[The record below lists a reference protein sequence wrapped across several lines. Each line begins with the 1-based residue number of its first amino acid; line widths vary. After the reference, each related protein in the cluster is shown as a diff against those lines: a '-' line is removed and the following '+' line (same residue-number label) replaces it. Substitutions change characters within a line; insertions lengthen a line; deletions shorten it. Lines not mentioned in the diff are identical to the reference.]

1 MHKDYIIF
9 VVASTTTGGNMLRKK
24 IVLISMMLSVV
35 LILGCNSVNAFK
47 YKDEPYFSAYI
58 YGDNHVERGEE
69 TQLTVVLQNNAI
81 LRELI
86 YYNYETYV
94 FLKDQSSIL
103 TTAYNVSIEFDGVD
117 GIRIL
122 TGEQRFPA
130 IQAMRPLQIPL
141 KIRVENIEAGE
152 YSIKVKLK
160 YEIIDDLFL
169 DSRYYTPA
177 QSTTM
182 KEIQTQYEYDA
193 SGNLTTKKIT
203 FFNETNLPTIWYDWI
218 KYDYDKKEQTITLK
232 IVVEEE
238 DVRLEIV
245 DVKAEN
251 MIAGGKGTLTLT
263 VRNVG
268 EKTGKNLY
276 VILSTPSGFTAL
288 STFQKPS
295 LKALQPLMSL
305 LQMQAGM
312 SGMESPTEISIPP
325 ELTAVLTRGSY
336 YIGDLEPGKTAEV
349 TFIVDI
355 SAEEPGFYP
364 FQLQGIYLDEYGDV
378 KQTSNIAFGVKLKE
392 SVSFDLINSTSS
404 VHAGSKGDF
413 TATIMPSGEVEDLK
427 ARLEVKPPLTA
438 TVGEVFLGDVSDK
451 FDVKFKVK
459 AISDAEPGI
468 YPAKIKFTYNIG
480 EKERT
485 EEIDA
490 GIVVYPKMRFEVEGV
505 GKIPAGKEETITA
518 IVTNAGDFKIRDAT
532 ARITVVDPFSTTDDT
547 AYIGDLEL
555 GQSANV
561 TFKLKVDKEAT
572 PKLYA
577 LNLEVK
583 YKDISDEWVISE
595 PEKMPVEVVESSGV
609 SPIMHLS
616 LIVLAAIAYIAYRKI
631 RG

>member
-1 MHKDYIIF
+1 
-9 VVASTTTGGNMLRKK
+9 MLRRK
-24 IVLISMMLSVV
+24 IALISIMLSML
-35 LILGCNSVNAFK
+35 LILGCNSASASFK

-69 TQLTVVLQNNAI
+69 AQLTVVLQNDAV
-81 LRELI
+81 LKELV
-86 YYNYETYV
+86 YYNYETYA
-94 FLKDQSSIL
+94 FLKDQTSML
-103 TTAYNVSIEFDGVD
+103 TTAYNVSIEFEGVD

-122 TGEQRFPA
+122 TPEQRFPA
-130 IQAMRPLQIPL
+130 VQAMQPLQIPL
-141 KIRVENIEAGE
+141 KIRVGENLKAGE
-152 YSIKVKLK
+152 YNINVKLR

-169 DSRYYTPA
+169 DSRYYIPS

-182 KEIQTQYEYDA
+182 KEIQTEYEYNA
-193 SGNLTTKKIT
+193 SGNLTATRMT
-203 FFNETNLPTIWYDWI
+203 LFNETNLPTIWYDWI
-218 KYDYDKKEQTITLK
+218 KYDYDEKEQTITLK

-238 DVRLEIV
+238 DVKLEIV
-245 DVKAEN
+245 DVDAED
-251 MIAGGKGTLTLT
+251 MVAGGKGSLTIT
-263 VRNVG
+263 VKNVG

-288 STFQKPS
+288 STFQKIPS
-295 LKALQPLMSL
+295 LEALQPLMSL

-312 SGMESPTEISIPP
+312 AGTSSDSLTEITIPP

-336 YIGDLEPGKTAEV
+336 YVGDLEPGKTAEV

-364 FQLQGIYLDEYGDV
+364 FQLQGIYTDEYGDT
-378 KQTSNIAFGVKLKE
+378 KQTSNVAFGVRLEE
-392 SVSFDLINSTSS
+392 SVSFDLLESS
-404 VHAGSKGDF
+404 SSIHAGSKGDF
-413 TATIMPSGEVEDLK
+413 TASIMPSGKVEDLK

-438 TVGEVFLGDVSDK
+438 MVGEVFLGDISDR
-451 FDVKFKVK
+451 FDVKFRVK

-468 YPAKIKFTYNIG
+468 YPAKIKFTYSINDK
-480 EKERT
+480 EKT

-490 GIVVYPKMRFEVEGV
+490 GIEVYPKMRFEVESV
-505 GKIPAGKEETITA
+505 GSIPAGSEKPVTA

-547 AYIGDLEL
+547 AYIGDLEP
-555 GQSANV
+555 GQSKNV
-561 TFKLKVDKEAT
+561 TFKLKADEDAT

-595 PEKMPVEVVESSGV
+595 PEKMPVEVVESTGI
-609 SPIMHLS
+609 SPMMHLA
-616 LIVLAAIAYIAYRKI
+616 IVIILAAIVYVAYRKI
-631 RG
+631 KG